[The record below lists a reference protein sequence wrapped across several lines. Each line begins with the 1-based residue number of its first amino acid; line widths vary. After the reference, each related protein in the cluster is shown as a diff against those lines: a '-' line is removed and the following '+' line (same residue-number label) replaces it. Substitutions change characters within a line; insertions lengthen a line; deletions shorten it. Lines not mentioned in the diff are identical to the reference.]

1 MGPWAAAGGGPGG
14 FQFALDAGGGWPQ
27 PRRMSVLK
35 ALRQRIAP
43 ELNFLFTDAPVD
55 RAGAIDCGWH
65 GHAHAYH
72 AFFVAR
78 MFGAAA
84 DLRVGDFAVISSLMP
99 PLTTL
104 EREPK
109 HAWCSVGG
117 VLPVDLSATFAQFGQ
132 APQLHAAVIGDGPNG
147 EWQVRYAEDE
157 SILDGNLE
165 SGNELLYIERSV
177 CAETEAALLE
187 NPQLFLPAA
196 AAGEAW
202 ADRHGPEIQAQIA
215 LHCFRC
221 ASTGGR
227 SIRNRP
233 TRDEAV
239 AWIAGN
245 YPEARAEILKLTRL

>member
-1 MGPWAAAGGGPGG
+1 
-14 FQFALDAGGGWPQ
+14 
-27 PRRMSVLK
+27 MSVLK

-43 ELNFLFTDAPVD
+43 ELNFLFTDAPAD

-65 GHAHAYH
+65 GPAHAYH

-84 DLRVGDFAVISSLMP
+84 DLRTGDFAVISRLLP

-109 HAWCSVGG
+109 HAWCAVGG
-117 VLPVDLSATFAQFGQ
+117 VNPVDLSLTFARFDNV
-132 APQLHAAVIGDGPNG
+132 PQLHAPITGDGPNG

-165 SGNELLYIERSV
+165 SGNEILYIERNV
-177 CAETEAALLE
+177 CAETEVTLLE
-187 NPQLFLPAA
+187 NPALFIPAPSPE
-196 AAGEAW
+196 AGEAW
-202 ADRHGPEIQAQIA
+202 GDRHGPDIHAKIA

-221 ASTGGR
+221 AASGGR
-227 SIRNRP
+227 SIRNRA
-233 TRDEAV
+233 TRDEAI

-245 YPEARAEILKLTRL
+245 YPDPQTEILKLIRV

>member
-1 MGPWAAAGGGPGG
+1 
-14 FQFALDAGGGWPQ
+14 
-27 PRRMSVLK
+27 MSVLK

-43 ELNFLFTDAPVD
+43 ELNFLYTEPPAE
-55 RAGAIDCGWH
+55 RAGVIDCGWH
-65 GHAHAYH
+65 GGAHAYH
-72 AFFVAR
+72 AYFVAR

-84 DLRVGDFAVISSLMP
+84 DLRIGDFAVISSLVP

-117 VLPVDLSATFAQFGQ
+117 VVPVDLSVTFTQFGQ

-147 EWQVRYAEDE
+147 EWQVRYAQDE
-157 SILDGNLE
+157 SILDGSLE
-165 SGNELLYIERSV
+165 TGNELLYIERSI
-177 CAETEAALLE
+177 CTETEAALLE
-187 NPQLFLPAA
+187 NPHLILPPPAA
-196 AAGEAW
+196 GAGETW
-202 ADRHGPEIQAQIA
+202 ADRHGSEIHAQIA

-221 ASTGGR
+221 ATTGGR

-245 YPEARAEILKLTRL
+245 YPAARAEILKLIQV